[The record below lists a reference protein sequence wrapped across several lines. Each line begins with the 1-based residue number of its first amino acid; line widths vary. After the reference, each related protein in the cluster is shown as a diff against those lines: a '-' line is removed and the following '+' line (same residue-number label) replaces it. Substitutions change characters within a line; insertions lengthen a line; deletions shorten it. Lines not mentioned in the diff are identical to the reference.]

1 MQKTNKPRS
10 VPAEKKISMEL
21 IFLALFA
28 ASLICCVI
36 TGASVIFAL
45 IFGYI
50 LFFSYGLIHGKNIK
64 EMFLF
69 SKNGLFTVK
78 NVLLTLLLI
87 SMLTAIWRACGSIAY
102 IVYYASA
109 ICTPHIML
117 LASFLLC
124 CLISFLTGT
133 SFGSA
138 ATIGVICM
146 TMANSMGISPV
157 LTGGAVLAG
166 IFFGDRC
173 SPVSTSALLV
183 SELTK
188 TDLFSNIRNMF
199 RSALVPFGITCVIYT
214 TFLLRGFSGIRNMAR
229 SALVPFILSCILYG
243 ILGFSIHTGTAA
255 DTTRNLLRDYYKFS
269 PLLLLP
275 VAIVL
280 ILSLLRIDVKKT
292 IAISGLVG
300 MVIAA
305 GIQHFP
311 VSELPSL
318 CFSGFSPSDV
328 KIAKLMSGGGFL
340 SMLRVYLIVGISS
353 CYSGMFEGTSFLNG
367 IESMMK
373 KLNSRITPYGT
384 TLLTSVVTSAI
395 SCNQTLAI
403 MLTSQLCGENRPEK
417 SSFALDLENTVVVI
431 APMIPWSIAGA
442 VPLAAIGAPNSSIGA
457 AFYLYLLPLWGLAV
471 HLTKPSDP
479 LPTDIS
485 CNSDTPPESS
495 QIHPD

>member
-1 MQKTNKPRS
+1 
-10 VPAEKKISMEL
+10 MEL

-188 TDLFSNIRNMF
+188 TDLFSNIRNM
-199 RSALVPFGITCVIYT
+199 
-214 TFLLRGFSGIRNMAR
+214 AR

-292 IAISGLVG
+292 IALSGLVG

>member
-1 MQKTNKPRS
+1 
-10 VPAEKKISMEL
+10 MEL
-21 IFLALFA
+21 LFLALFA
-28 ASLICCVI
+28 ASLIACVV
-36 TGASVIFAL
+36 TGASVVFAL

-50 LFFSYGLIHGKNIK
+50 LFFSYGLIHGKSVK
-64 EMFLF
+64 EMLRF
-69 SKNGLFTVK
+69 SRNGIFTVK

-109 ICTPHIML
+109 ICTPSVML

-146 TMANSMGISPV
+146 TMANSMGIPPF
-157 LTGGAVLAG
+157 LTGGAILAG

-188 TDLFSNIRNMF
+188 TDLFSNIRNM
-199 RSALVPFGITCVIYT
+199 T
-214 TFLLRGFSGIRNMAR
+214 R
-229 SALVPFILSCILYG
+229 SALVPFILSCVLYG
-243 ILGFSIHTGTAA
+243 ILGFSVHTGSAA
-255 DTTRNLLRDYYKFS
+255 DTTRNLLQDYYEFS
-269 PLLLLP
+269 PLMLLP
-275 VAIVL
+275 VVIVL
-280 ILSLLRIDVKKT
+280 VLSLLHVDVKKT

-300 MVIAA
+300 MVIAV
-305 GIQHFP
+305 GVQHFP
-311 VSELPSL
+311 FSELPAL
-318 CFSGFSPSDV
+318 CFSGFSPSDG

-353 CYSGMFEGTSFLNG
+353 CYSGMFEGTGFLNG
-367 IESMMK
+367 IEALME
-373 KLNSRITPYGT
+373 KLGSRITPYGT
-384 TLLTSVVTSAI
+384 TLLTSIVTSAI

-403 MLTSQLCGENRPEK
+403 MLTSQLCGENNPER

-442 VPLAAIGAPNSSIGA
+442 VPLAAIGAPNISIA
-457 AFYLYLLPLWGLAV
+457 VAFYLYLLPLWGLAV
-471 HLTKPSDP
+471 HLFR
-479 LPTDIS
+479 
-485 CNSDTPPESS
+485 
-495 QIHPD
+495 

>member
-1 MQKTNKPRS
+1 
-10 VPAEKKISMEL
+10 MEL
-21 IFLALFA
+21 LFLALFA
-28 ASLICCVI
+28 ASLIAWVV
-36 TGASVIFAL
+36 TGASVVFAL

-50 LFFSYGLIHGKNIK
+50 LFFSYGLIHGKSVK
-64 EMFLF
+64 EMLRF
-69 SKNGLFTVK
+69 SRNGIFTVK

-109 ICTPHIML
+109 ICTPSVML

-146 TMANSMGISPV
+146 TMANSMGIPPF
-157 LTGGAVLAG
+157 LTGGAILAG

-188 TDLFSNIRNMF
+188 TDLFSNIRNM
-199 RSALVPFGITCVIYT
+199 T
-214 TFLLRGFSGIRNMAR
+214 R
-229 SALVPFILSCILYG
+229 SALVPFILSCVLYG
-243 ILGFSIHTGTAA
+243 ILGFSVHTST
-255 DTTRNLLRDYYKFS
+255 
-269 PLLLLP
+269 
-275 VAIVL
+275 V
-280 ILSLLRIDVKKT
+280 LSLLHVDVKKT

-300 MVIAA
+300 MAIAVSV
-305 GIQHFP
+305 QHFP
-311 VSELPSL
+311 VSELPAL
-318 CFSGFSPSDV
+318 CFSGFSPSDG

-353 CYSGMFEGTSFLNG
+353 CYSGMFEGTGFLNG
-367 IESMMK
+367 IEALME
-373 KLNSRITPYGT
+373 KLGSRITPYGT
-384 TLLTSVVTSAI
+384 TLLTSLVTSAI

-403 MLTSQLCGENRPEK
+403 MLTSQLCGENNPER

-442 VPLAAIGAPNSSIGA
+442 VPLAAIGAPN
-457 AFYLYLLPLWGLAV
+457 
-471 HLTKPSDP
+471 
-479 LPTDIS
+479 IS
-485 CNSDTPPESS
+485 CLLSVSAAAVGTGCASVQVGS
-495 QIHPD
+495 VFTVRSFTQRYFL

>member
-1 MQKTNKPRS
+1 
-10 VPAEKKISMEL
+10 MEFL
-21 IFLALFA
+21 FLALFA
-28 ASLICCVI
+28 GSLLLCVS
-36 TGASVIFAL
+36 TGVSVVAAL
-45 IFGYI
+45 IFGYV
-50 LFFSYGLIHGKNIK
+50 LFFSYGIIHGKSFR
-64 EMFLF
+64 EMLVF
-69 SKNGLFTVK
+69 SGNGLFTVK

-87 SMLTAIWRACGSIAY
+87 SILTAVWRACGSIAY

-109 ICTPHIML
+109 FCTPSIML

-146 TMANSMGISPV
+146 TMADSMGIPSV
-157 LTGGAVLAG
+157 YTGGAILAG

-214 TFLLRGFSGIRNMAR
+214 A
-229 SALVPFILSCILYG
+229 
-243 ILGFSIHTGTAA
+243 LGFSIHTGTAA
-255 DTTRNLLRDYYKFS
+255 DTTRSLLVDYYNFT
-269 PLLLLP
+269 PLMLLP
-275 VAIVL
+275 VVIVL
-280 ILSLLRIDVKKT
+280 VLSLLHVDVKKT

-300 MVIAA
+300 MVIAT
-305 GIQHFP
+305 GVQHLP
-311 VSELPSL
+311 VSELPAL
-318 CFSGFSPSDV
+318 CFSGFSPSDPE
-328 KIAKLMSGGGFL
+328 IAKLMSGGGFL
-340 SMLRVYLIVGISS
+340 SMSRVYLIVGISS
-353 CYSGMFEGTSFLNG
+353 CYSGMFEGTGFLNG
-367 IESMMK
+367 IEAMMK

-384 TLLTSVVTSAI
+384 TLLTSIVTSAI

-403 MLTSQLCGENRPEK
+403 MLTSQLCKENNPEK

-431 APMIPWSIAGA
+431 APLIPWSIAGA
-442 VPLAAIGAPNSSIGA
+442 VPLAAIGAPNSSIGS

-471 HLTKPSDP
+471 HLKKV
-479 LPTDIS
+479 
-485 CNSDTPPESS
+485 
-495 QIHPD
+495 

>member
-1 MQKTNKPRS
+1 
-10 VPAEKKISMEL
+10 MEL

-36 TGASVIFAL
+36 TGASVMFAFM
-45 IFGYI
+45 FGYI
-50 LFFSYGLIHGKNIK
+50 LFFSYGRSRGKNVK

-69 SKNGLFTVK
+69 SKNGLFTLK

-188 TDLFSNIRNMF
+188 TDLFSN
-199 RSALVPFGITCVIYT
+199 
-214 TFLLRGFSGIRNMAR
+214 IRNMAR

-367 IESMMK
+367 IESMLK